1 MSNDVEVRWDRL
13 TAPALRHAVQDKT
26 VVIIPLGATEQH
38 GPHLPTQVDWRS
50 AYEISLRAARLM
62 AGRQRALVT
71 PAIPFGMSEHHMSL
85 GGTLTLDYA
94 TMAAVIGCVV
104 RSAARHGFERIFVLN
119 GHGGNIAAL
128 DTILTELTIELE
140 AAACRRHLL
149 VHRRR
154 VHSRHSGAPAAAAPR
169 LRSRDLDH
177 AGAVSG
183 NRAAARSVDA
193 RRPGARAC
201 RPLPGS
207 TPRSSAGS
215 ICRRARPSASSA
227 RHGRRARRRG
237 SGCWRPSRATS
248 PMRWPISACGRRRY
262 DRHPGDRSLDARFQP
277 EGVSAPGAAVRRAGH
292 RPSGLERHA
301 GRPAVPRGAY

>member
-13 TAPALRHAVQDKT
+13 TAPALRDAVKDKT

-94 TMAAVIGCVV
+94 TMAAVVGCVV

-128 DTILTELTIELE
+128 ETILTELTIELKLPLAGGTYWYI
-140 AAACRRHLL
+140 AAESIREHPR
-149 VHRRR
+149 
-154 VHSRHSGAPAAAAPR
+154 APAAAAPR
-169 LRSRDLDH
+169 LRSRDVDH

-183 NRAAARSVDA
+183 NWWSRSMPRCAARSS
-193 RRPGARAC
+193 RAC
-201 RPLPGS
+201 RRSKGS
-207 TPRSSAGS
+207 IPASSAGS
-215 ICRRARPSASSA
+215 I
-227 RHGRRARRRG
+227 
-237 SGCWRPSRATS
+237 
-248 PMRWPISACGRRRY
+248 
-262 DRHPGDRSLDARFQP
+262 
-277 EGVSAPGAAVRRAGH
+277 
-292 RPSGLERHA
+292 
-301 GRPAVPRGAY
+301 

>member
-13 TAPALRHAVQDKT
+13 SAPALRDAVKDKT

-94 TMAAVIGCVV
+94 TMAAVIGCVA

-128 DTILTELTIELE
+128 ETILTELTIELKLPLAGGTYWFIAAESIRGILEHQPQLLHACE
-140 AAACRRHLL
+140 AETSIMQALSPETVAPLDPSMRGALVPGMSAIQGVNPAIFRWQHLKTRSSIGILGEAWAATPEKGQRLL
-149 VHRRR
+149 
-154 VHSRHSGAPAAAAPR
+154 AAI
-169 LRSRDLDH
+169 SRDV
-177 AGAVSG
+177 A
-183 NRAAARSVDA
+183 DA
-193 RRPGARAC
+193 LSDQRLWEA
-201 RPLPGS
+201 
-207 TPRSSAGS
+207 
-215 ICRRARPSASSA
+215 
-227 RHGRRARRRG
+227 
-237 SGCWRPSRATS
+237 
-248 PMRWPISACGRRRY
+248 PI
-262 DRHPGDRSLDARFQP
+262 
-277 EGVSAPGAAVRRAGH
+277 
-292 RPSGLERHA
+292 
-301 GRPAVPRGAY
+301 

>member
-13 TAPALRHAVQDKT
+13 TAPALRDAATENT

-104 RSAARHGFERIFVLN
+104 RSAARHGFTRIFVLN

-128 DTILTELTIELE
+128 ETILTELTIELKLPLAGGTYWYIAAESIRGILEHQPQLLHACE
-140 AAACRRHLL
+140 AETSIMQALSPEIVAPLDASLRGALVPGMSAIPGVNPGIFRWQHLKT
-149 VHRRR
+149 
-154 VHSRHSGAPAAAAPR
+154 
-169 LRSRDLDH
+169 RSAIGVLGRGL
-177 AGAVSG
+177 GC
-183 NRAAARSVDA
+183 DA
-193 RRPGARAC
+193 RQGAKAS
-201 RPLPGS
+201 GGHM
-207 TPRSSAGS
+207 PR
-215 ICRRARPSASSA
+215 
-227 RHGRRARRRG
+227 
-237 SGCWRPSRATS
+237 
-248 PMRWPISACGRRRY
+248 CGRR
-262 DRHPGDRSLDARFQP
+262 PCGP
-277 EGVSAPGAAVRRAGH
+277 APVGCADLIGFRINSVRPR
-292 RPSGLERHA
+292 R
-301 GRPAVPRGAY
+301 GR